1 LADASPSLPRALLEV
16 AAFVLLAS
24 TSVIAPLAVDVA
36 LGERAGPILLRW
48 HAWLERHG
56 ATAVIATLA
65 VVVAALAVQGGR
77 GL

>member
-1 LADASPSLPRALLEV
+1 
-16 AAFVLLAS
+16 VLLAS
-24 TSVIAPLAVDVA
+24 ASVIAPLAVDLA
-36 LGERAGPILLRW
+36 LGDRAGPILHRW

-65 VVVAALAVQGGR
+65 VVVAALVVQGGR